1 LYFNEVLRRLI
12 LAKCD
17 QGYLCEICGEPV
29 KNIVESSLYLRY
41 VLGEVQLHELFGK
54 PERHLK
60 CDHELAQYIRHEKFE
75 HNPELV
81 AANGNAT
88 LTEEQCDR
96 VTQGWIRLRE
106 VVHLGIPITEYPL
119 E

>member
-1 LYFNEVLRRLI
+1 M
-12 LAKCD
+12 AKCD

-41 VLGEVQLHELFGK
+41 VLGEVQLQELFGK

-75 HNPELV
+75 YDPELV
-81 AANGNAT
+81 AANETAS
-88 LTEEQCDR
+88 LSDAQCDR
-96 VTQGWIRLRE
+96 VTKGWVRLRE
-106 VVHLGIPITEYPL
+106 VVHMGIPITEYPL